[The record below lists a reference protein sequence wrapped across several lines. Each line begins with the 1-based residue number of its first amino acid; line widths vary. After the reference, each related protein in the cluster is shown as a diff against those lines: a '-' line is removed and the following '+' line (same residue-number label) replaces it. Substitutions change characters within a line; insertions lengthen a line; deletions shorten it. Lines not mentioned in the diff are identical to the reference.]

1 MDKIKEL
8 KLERMK
14 LITECDNRYDPQVL
28 KRERELLK
36 QIEELTNKERA

>member
-28 KRERELLK
+28 KKERELLK
-36 QIEELTNKERA
+36 QIEKLNKERA